1 MKHNNFSYLLGEG
14 FRATFKHGFMSFCAV
29 CITVACLVIVS
40 SFGLIT
46 YNLNLMIKDI
56 QKENRI
62 LACVDETY
70 TDSQARSV
78 GSKIN
83 QNANVSNAI
92 YISREEV
99 TRRFYE
105 KFGAEQAEGL
115 PSDTFRAQY
124 EITLIDNGKTEQTA
138 AELENI
144 PGVALVNYDITMAN
158 AMTTI
163 QKVLYSVAIAIAIVL
178 VLVSLV
184 IISNT
189 IRLAMLDRREEIA
202 IMKMV
207 GATNG
212 FIRLPFLMEG
222 FLLGLTG
229 AVCSFFI
236 EWGIYH
242 LIREAILS
250 TGQKILQLV
259 SYQEVMV
266 PMAIL
271 CGVCGMLIGVFG
283 SLMSIRRFL
292 KV

>member
-266 PMAIL
+266 PMATL